1 VKLKL
6 EAAKGTQAKHTAWGG
21 IYHEDGGE
29 LSAVQADAWAL
40 FNCSNTLYPA
50 TFPGVRKFEAEVVSM
65 VLGLVQDSTCA
76 NKAVGLLTSGGTES
90 IMVSSKKGIEKKRG
104 RRSEGEKCLP

>member
-1 VKLKL
+1 MKLKL

-65 VLGLVQDSTCA
+65 VLGLVQGGDDASRSD
-76 NKAVGLLTSGGTES
+76 AVGLLTSGGTES
-90 IMVSSKKGIEKKRG
+90 IMVRW
-104 RRSEGEKCLP
+104 

>member
-1 VKLKL
+1 MPAKGLSRADVLVKLQ
-6 EAAKGTQAKHTAWGG
+6 AAKGQQAGPMAWGG

-29 LSAVQADAWAL
+29 LSATQADAWAL

-65 VLGLVQDSTCA
+65 VLGLVHGPEHG
-76 NKAVGLLTSGGTES
+76 AVGLLTSGGTES
-90 IMVSSKKGIEKKRG
+90 IMVRLTQK
-104 RRSEGEKCLP
+104 PFNF

>member
-1 VKLKL
+1 MKLKL

-21 IYHEDGGE
+21 IYHEENGE

-65 VLGLVQDSTCA
+65 VLGLVQDNCA
-76 NKAVGLLTSGGTES
+76 SGSDAVGLLTSGGTES
-90 IMVSSKKGIEKKRG
+90 IMV
-104 RRSEGEKCLP
+104 RR